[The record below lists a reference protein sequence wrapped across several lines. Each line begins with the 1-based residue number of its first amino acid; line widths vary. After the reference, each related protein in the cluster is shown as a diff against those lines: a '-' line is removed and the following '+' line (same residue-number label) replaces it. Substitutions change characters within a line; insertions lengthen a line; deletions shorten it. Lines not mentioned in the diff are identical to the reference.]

1 MTSLSI
7 PTRRRWLA
15 TAGRYA
21 FVAFVMMLLYV
32 PLAILA
38 LFSVNDSVIV
48 SLPFRGF
55 SWRWYSAA
63 WADVDVREAV
73 RNSLVVAAIVVPIS
87 VTFGTLA
94 AFGLTRFSFRM
105 RAVVGVLVGAPL
117 VVSWLV
123 MGVGALLVFSQLG
136 IALSLKTIVAV
147 HVMASFPLVTA
158 IISARL
164 VRFDRSIEE
173 AALDL
178 GAVPSA
184 VLLRIV
190 LPHLAPAIA
199 ASALLVFAWSFNNF
213 TLSFF
218 TAGFETTF
226 PIWVYSSVEFAKTL
240 PVVNAVST
248 FVLGAQILLTFAAWY
263 LLRLRPGGRA
273 QGETIFP
280 VAPSAAQGR
289 DG

>member
-1 MTSLSI
+1 M
-7 PTRRRWLA
+7 
-15 TAGRYA
+15 GRYC
-21 FVAFVMMLLYV
+21 FVLFVMLLLYI
-32 PLAILA
+32 PLIILA
-38 LFSVNDSVIV
+38 LFSFNDSVIV
-48 SLPFRGF
+48 ALPFRGF

-63 WADVDVREAV
+63 YADVDVREAV
-73 RNSLVVAAIVVPIS
+73 RNSLVVAATVVPIS
-87 VTFGTLA
+87 VTLGTLA
-94 AFGLTRFSFRM
+94 AFGLTRFSFRL
-105 RAVVGVLVGAPL
+105 RPFIGVLVGAPL

-123 MGVGALLVFSQLG
+123 MGVGALLVFSELG
-136 IALSLKTIVAV
+136 IPLSLETIVAV

-164 VRFDRSIEE
+164 VRFDRNIEE

-178 GAVPSA
+178 GAVPRA

-240 PVVNAVST
+240 PIVNAVST
-248 FVLGAQILLTFAAWY
+248 SVLGAQILLTFVAWY
-263 LLRLRPGGRA
+263 LLRLRPGGKA
-273 QGETIFP
+273 QGDAIFP
-280 VAPSAAQGR
+280 GLSGVAR
-289 DG
+289 DEEP